1 MNYRFDGVGVD
12 ADAVVVEV
20 VGVDGMN
27 SWEVVDGI

>member
-1 MNYRFDGVGVD
+1 VNYRLDGVGVD

-20 VGVDGMN
+20 VEVDVMK

>member
-1 MNYRFDGVGVD
+1 MNYRLDGVD

-20 VGVDGMN
+20 VEVDVMK